1 MLTYIIYCLDA
12 YIYIICF
19 VFYTNQRFH
28 SMFFSILMIYLN
40 TIKMDL
46 RAHTH
51 ISTHPNIPDQE
62 QTSNLRRPSSRF
74 SDRMMLLRSHAVSGR
89 TVIRIMTASLD
100 VQTTC
105 CLKLMMSFDLS
116 AYMYFL

>member
-51 ISTHPNIPDQE
+51 TSAHI
-62 QTSNLRRPSSRF
+62 QTYLT
-74 SDRMMLLRSHAVSGR
+74 RSKHQTCV
-89 TVIRIMTASLD
+89 VP
-100 VQTTC
+100 VQDSQTE
-105 CLKLMMSFDLS
+105 
-116 AYMYFL
+116 